1 MQHAKLR
8 SLLVLELEAA
18 GEDLLASK
26 VRRSKAKNLW
36 RIRSLSPAER
46 DRVRRIII
54 ELEKKHDDS

>member
-18 GEDLLASK
+18 GEDVLASK
-26 VRRSKAKNLW
+26 VRRSKAKDFL
-36 RIRSLSPAER
+36 RIKSLSPGER
-46 DRVRRIII
+46 EKVRKIIK